1 VSAILNAPDVS
12 AVWAV
17 YIDILQSLGFD
28 KVIYGATHFPSGGI
42 IGDPNDA
49 LILHHGPQGYADV
62 YIGEEL
68 YLHSPTYAWA
78 ENHSGFASW
87 DDAAAQMM
95 RDPPTARQKRVVALN
110 QKFGI
115 RAGYVGSL
123 RGVVPGMRGVLGIS
137 PAEDLDQRETDLLWR
152 DVGTDIEMFSQL
164 MHLRIAN
171 LPQPGQRRPLT
182 SRQREALHW
191 CAQGN
196 SGRWP
201 ADSGG
206 DRRSPWADLS
216 GRGSL
221 RSGGARRGQ
230 NCQSA
235 GRRPA
240 TSAYRDV
247 WARQTACQ
255 GRLLPP
261 TGPDRA
267 RPHGP
272 PYAAPRSGRG

>member
-1 VSAILNAPDVS
+1 MSAILNAPDVS

-191 CAQGN
+191 CAQGKTMQDIATIM
-196 SGRWP
+196 G
-201 ADSGG
+201 
-206 DRRSPWADLS
+206 LS
-216 GRGSL
+216 VGTVEKHLRMARGAL
-221 RSGGARRGQ
+221 DAQTTAHAVQKATALNLLTQEGAPDH
-230 NCQSA
+230 SA
-235 GRRPA
+235 I
-240 TSAYRDV
+240 
-247 WARQTACQ
+247 
-255 GRLLPP
+255 
-261 TGPDRA
+261 
-267 RPHGP
+267 
-272 PYAAPRSGRG
+272 